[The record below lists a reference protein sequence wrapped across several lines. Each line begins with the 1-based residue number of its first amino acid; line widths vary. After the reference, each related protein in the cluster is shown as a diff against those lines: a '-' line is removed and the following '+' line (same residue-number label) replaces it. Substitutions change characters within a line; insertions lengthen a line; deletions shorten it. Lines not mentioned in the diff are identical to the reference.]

1 MVVGLVVAVVDLIM
15 IMMVMVMMMV
25 MVVVMVMIMMMV
37 MIIMAVVD
45 LGAVALVRGCL
56 RRKVAEPLEVG
67 PACTVGL
74 VGSSLQSSYLWT
86 TCQA

>member
-15 IMMVMVMMMV
+15 MMMMV
-25 MVVVMVMIMMMV
+25 VVV
-37 MIIMAVVD
+37 MIIMAVLD

-74 VGSSLQSSYLWT
+74 VGSSLQSSYLWK

>member
-15 IMMVMVMMMV
+15 MMMMVMVVMMMV
-25 MVVVMVMIMMMV
+25 MVVV
-37 MIIMAVVD
+37 IIMAVVD

-56 RRKVAEPLEVG
+56 QRKVGEPLEVG
-67 PACTVGL
+67 PACMVNL
-74 VGSSLQSSYLWT
+74 VGSSLLQPSFLSR

>member
-1 MVVGLVVAVVDLIM
+1 MAVVDLIM
-15 IMMVMVMMMV
+15 VM
-25 MVVVMVMIMMMV
+25 MVVVMMMTMVVMTMV
-37 MIIMAVVD
+37 VLVMVLAVVD

-67 PACTVGL
+67 LACTVGL
-74 VGSSLQSSYLWT
+74 VGSNLQSSYLWT